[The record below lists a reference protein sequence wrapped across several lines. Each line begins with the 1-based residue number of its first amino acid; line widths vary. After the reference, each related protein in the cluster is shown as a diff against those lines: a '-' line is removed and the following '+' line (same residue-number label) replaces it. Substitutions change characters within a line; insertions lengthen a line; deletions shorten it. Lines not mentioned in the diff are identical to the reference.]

1 MTKKNLLS
9 KLFLPYFLLILIVS
23 LTVTGVAFS
32 STSSRIELDDGTV
45 IVGTIIS
52 FADGVYRIKTESLG
66 TISLS
71 ENAVLSIHRGGS
83 SGSGASSQA
92 RTSGSGAYDLRAEQQ
107 QIQNRLMGSPDTVEI
122 IEGLQNNPAMQNILN
137 NPDLMKAISQGDLET
152 LGRSPD
158 IQALMNN
165 PKVRDIIEKN
175 Q

>member
-1 MTKKNLLS
+1 MKQKILLN
-9 KLFLPYFLLILIVS
+9 KLFLPYFLLVLIAS

-45 IVGTIIS
+45 IVGTIVS
-52 FADGVYRIKTESLG
+52 FEDGEYRVKTERLG

-71 ENAVLSIHRGGS
+71 ENSVLNIQRMGS
-83 SGSGASSQA
+83 SGSAASSKA
-92 RTSGSGAYDLRAEQQ
+92 GNNGSGAYDLRAEQQ
-107 QIQNRLMGSPDTVEI
+107 QIQNRLMGSPETVGI
-122 IEGLQNNPAMQNILN
+122 IESLQNNPAMQNILN
-137 NPDLMKAISQGDLET
+137 NPDLMKAITQGDLET

-158 IQALMNN
+158 IQALMKN